1 MKIKAIRLA
10 EFGRFS
16 APVAIEGLSGRLD
29 VLAGPNELGKSTLLA
44 ALRLALFEKYGTAR
58 KDVKELRP
66 YGGGAPTVE
75 VEFEAGQKRWR
86 VRKRF
91 LTQPFA
97 ELTDLGNGRLL
108 RGEDAETQLRTLVG
122 ASGGMGRFGLVWVG
136 QQGSLTLPVPAGI
149 DDGLPSLHRALQNE
163 VEAVASG
170 GHVKKLRAEVRRQLA
185 EMLSNHA
192 TRRPTGVY
200 AAALKSVT
208 TKQAACAEAA
218 AALQHIQSRLDQL
231 GTLRQREAALAD
243 PIAVASRAARITTSR
258 ATFEAARGASARR
271 DLVAEALKAAEAELA
286 AAQSAAATL
295 AAALAEIATRAAA
308 EARISDEQTTLG
320 TETLRLE
327 AAARE
332 HRQRIDAL
340 RQRRESLAAEQA
352 LSHAGERRRAAKV
365 RADELTQRIAT
376 VDALGRQQ
384 AVLTEQRGRIAATPD
399 VLKAAERAAAAIHDA
414 ETRLTAAAPAVS
426 VTYAPGGEGRL
437 RIGGRALQDGET
449 FTPSE
454 RLIIEIEGIGQ
465 IRVAPGGGT
474 SVLDMRAARD
484 KHQTTLALVLAQ
496 AGVVDLAG
504 LETASEQRR
513 QIEREFSDIEARL
526 AALAPDGIDELR
538 ASLQSTFTAASEGDA
553 APSRTLADIDA
564 EIVALRGELAEAE
577 RAIAPVEQALA
588 TARERGARLAAEFD
602 ASCRRRTV
610 LEAHVPPAG
619 PARTA
624 ETERRNA
631 SAASA
636 ETKVRQMVRDLAAWA
651 ELAPDAAE
659 LGKLQEATL
668 TAETEARAAETELA
682 RIQQDAAH
690 IEGELGQA
698 RNDDIEMRA
707 TVAADEL
714 ERAEAEARRLDQEVA
729 VLHVLDRELG
739 VQEDA
744 TRSEFLAPVLARL
757 APYLNTL
764 FPGAEI
770 AFDAALAPQGLAR
783 NQIREALERT
793 SQGTQEQIAVLVRL
807 AFARLF
813 ADTGHTVPLILDDAL
828 VYSDDQRISSMFRAL
843 EQAAEHHQVIVL
855 TCRTLAFE
863 RLRGE
868 RVRLA
873 PWLRAEAA

>member
-91 LTQPFA
+91 LAQPMA
-97 ELTDLGNGRLL
+97 ELMELGNGRLL

-170 GHVKKLRAEVRRQLA
+170 GHVKKLRAEVRRRLA

-243 PIAVASRAARITTSR
+243 PVAVASRAARITTSR
-258 ATFEAARGASARR
+258 ATFEAARVASARR
-271 DLVAEALKAAEAELA
+271 DLLAEALKAAEAELA
-286 AAQSAAATL
+286 TAKTAAATL
-295 AAALAEIATRAAA
+295 SATLTEIDARATAETHMLAEQA
-308 EARISDEQTTLG
+308 TLG
-320 TETLRLE
+320 TEVQRLD
-327 AAARE
+327 AAASE
-332 HRQRIDAL
+332 HRARVTTL

-352 LSHAGERRRAAKV
+352 IAHTAERRRAAKV
-365 RADELTQRIAT
+365 RADELTQRVAT
-376 VDALGRQQ
+376 VDALSQRRET
-384 AVLTEQRGRIAATPD
+384 LTEQRARIAVTPD
-399 VLKAAERAAAAIHDA
+399 MLKAAERAAAAIHDA
-414 ETRLTAAAPAVS
+414 ETRLTATAPAIT
-426 VTYAPGGEGRL
+426 VTYALGGEGRL
-437 RIGGRALQDGET
+437 RIGGRVLQAGET
-449 FTPSE
+449 FAPSE
-454 RLIIEIEGIGQ
+454 PLIIEIEGIGQ

-474 SVLDMRAARD
+474 SVQDTREARA
-484 KHQTTLALVLAQ
+484 KHQAALALVMAQ
-496 AGVVDLAG
+496 AGVADLAG
-504 LETASEQRR
+504 LETTVEQRC
-513 QIEREFSDIEARL
+513 QIEREISDIDARL
-526 AALAPDGIDELR
+526 AGLAPDGTNALR
-538 ASLQSTFTAASEGDA
+538 ALLQSMQTAANEGVGT
-553 APSRTLADIDA
+553 PSRAAADIDA
-564 EIVALRGELAEAE
+564 DITALRADLGETE
-577 RAIAPVEQALA
+577 RTIAPVEQALA
-588 TARERGARLAAEFD
+588 TARERGARLAAELD
-602 ASCRRRTV
+602 ASRRRCIT

-631 SAASA
+631 IAASA
-636 ETKVRQMVRDLAAWA
+636 ETKVRQLVRDLAAWA
-651 ELAPDAAE
+651 EQAPDAAE
-659 LGKLQEATL
+659 LGKLQAATL

-707 TVAADEL
+707 AVAADEL
-714 ERAEAEARRLDQEVA
+714 EHAEAVARRHEQEVA
-729 VLHVLDRELG
+729 VLHMLDRELG
-739 VQEDA
+739 VQEEA

-868 RVRLA
+868 RVTLA